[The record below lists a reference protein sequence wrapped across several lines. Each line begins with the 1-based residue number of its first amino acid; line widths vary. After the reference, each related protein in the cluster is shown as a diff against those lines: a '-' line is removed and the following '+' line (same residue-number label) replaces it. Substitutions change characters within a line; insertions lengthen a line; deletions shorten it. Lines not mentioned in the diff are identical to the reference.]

1 MYDKKY
7 DIAWKPLKERREERA
22 KIRAALE
29 ELNEVETW
37 DVHVRQAIHLL
48 EEVLDN
54 K

>member
-1 MYDKKY
+1 MNNKKGY
-7 DIAWKPLKERREERA
+7 EIEKFEKREERT
-22 KIRAALE
+22 KIRMALE

-37 DVHVRQAIHLL
+37 DVHVQQAIHLL

>member
-1 MYDKKY
+1 MYEKGY
-7 DIAWKPLKERREERA
+7 DFEKIEKRFEQRK
-22 KIRAALE
+22 KIRMALE

-37 DVHVRQAIHLL
+37 DVHVQQAIHLL

>member
-1 MYDKKY
+1 MYEKGY
-7 DIAWKPLKERREERA
+7 NIAWKPLKEKREERA
-22 KIRAALE
+22 KIRMALE

-37 DVHVRQAIHLL
+37 DVHVQQAIHLL

>member
-1 MYDKKY
+1 MYEKGY
-7 DIAWKPLKERREERA
+7 DIKQAEKRYEQRK
-22 KIRAALE
+22 KIRMALE

-37 DVHVRQAIHLL
+37 DVHVKQAIHLL